1 MPQAPGRVFFFADRL
16 RSCALPSEM
25 WKKPVQ
31 CEQCPQTCAGASQE
45 QPTMNSPGRFI
56 VIPIFHHYQYYVNF
70 VSILLKDNKISIQM
84 EQSRNS
90 KNSGHYLKCT
100 LKTV

>member
-16 RSCALPSEM
+16 RSCALPSE
-25 WKKPVQ
+25 KKPVQ
-31 CEQCPQTCAGASQE
+31 CEQCPQTFAGASQE

-56 VIPIFHHYQYYVNF
+56 VIPIFHHYQYSVNF

-90 KNSGHYLKCT
+90 KNSGHCHLKCT
-100 LKTV
+100 LQTL